1 MDKYQNGDD
10 WKKLCKFGI
19 DTKQRLPGGY
29 TMERTL
35 FDCGEYS
42 WDGNFN
48 IVTLPENM
56 SIYHGGGSAANNLAF
71 IPLGRH
77 FLGNLAQKGPANAIS
92 DAVPVI
98 ERKEAIYPVLSQY
111 GGPNPA
117 WFSNPYTAYVYAKRN
132 DDRIISENCSKEFY
146 IGEFAIHVRDCILA
160 FKLMRDMKL
169 IRIDDPYNIMVIH
182 HLFAG
187 MSPQEI
193 QDIQPMLE
201 AATKPGAMEIRGP
214 GDLVTAL
221 SLYCFGSV
229 SDKTGDQGDRFKP
242 IIDLNKVELKQD
254 EDHAVEHCN
263 RYYLAYPEEQQHGG
277 VVWLRISHFMRKSS
291 YDWDLVIGTAL
302 CFLLRTRIPEAR
314 YDGYGAPYVRSD
326 WHTSWRSHGRNYF
339 SLEMTICN
347 AADILTRD
355 YDNPI
360 DWQSPHA
367 PDTVP
372 CPAEAREYIDF
383 LGKHVVT
390 NYKEY
395 AGNMYENMVWTMLVT
410 EHMLTTTSDDRFKDW
425 RGFITQYGNLNAA
438 AYIAS
443 ILAFF
448 CNFRET
454 VACLTRFDDS
464 TCEVSYYSCNMDDAR
479 LTYMRILASRS
490 LVNALNIMGGGTS
503 PADTNQVYL
512 LVNAFLDAQP
522 HIFRFLNQT
531 DDNVALDTADKVLSM
546 IIKNSYQFGTETK
559 PELIDLMLVLGLT
572 VIFASILIRGSP
584 VGIIPI
590 LTEPIPGQSRCN
602 LRSGR
607 FPWIENRSRP
617 YPGTIHSKDDINEI
631 IRNITYRF
639 ILLARTIKERQDQ
652 VPAITQRIADQ
663 VQGNLVFPSA
673 IQQEVQVMYNT
684 LFPGRQ
690 GQMNAA
696 LVVLGQLYANLREH
710 EAQYEEYVR
719 LQWEQG
725 HNERPAIDI
734 MRELD
739 INIQERLSSVIDLP
753 VTTREELKKANDSY
767 YAMWVGYL
775 GIAYIPAME
784 RCNSRLTLQFNQV
797 PLQDAWIPAGIGM
810 RKFER
815 VWHILKILK
824 PILGAIIET
833 YSMTQYPALKT
844 YPARYNHNSL
854 NHLRSV
860 WYTAVF
866 LANSGFTNHLNNMDI
881 FLLLLGSVF
890 KSIGRTDESNAGP
903 SARDYNMRDVLRP
916 FQEHGNLPNQ
926 RWPALP
932 PKCGYDFS
940 TWTMPGTVVISM
952 TIAYQVL
959 CSISHQFPLQQS
971 KYSETIVFTSGIIA
985 NDEML
990 ARYDTCQEMKDVVD
1004 SVSIMCMGHYLDHCR
1019 PTTRFSQLD
1028 TITNPVV
1035 RNNPF
1040 QGDTVG
1046 ITDFNKP
1053 LGQPWLKFLLER
1065 YDFQNDGWHSFKQFW
1080 FDKQI
1085 DVLTRTGFQRI
1096 IDGPFLQAN
1105 GRDHASIGAAPS
1117 IEVDWGQRCGTL
1129 FDPTPTD
1136 LIVTL
1141 ANSFDRAWDAI
1152 FIPQSLLS

>member
-1 MDKYQNGDD
+1 MNRYANDGD
-10 WKKLCKFGI
+10 WRKLCEFGI
-19 DTKQRLPGGY
+19 DTTQRLPSGY

-42 WDGNFN
+42 WDGIFN

-71 IPLGRH
+71 IPLGRD
-77 FLGNLAQKGPANAIS
+77 FLGNLARNGPAGAIS

-117 WFSNPYTAYVYAKRN
+117 WFSNPYTANVYAQRN
-132 DDRIISENCSKEFY
+132 ADPVISTNCSKIFN
-146 IGEFAIHVRDCILA
+146 IGQFAIQVRDCILA

-169 IRIDDPYNIMVIH
+169 ILIDDPYNIMVIRG
-182 HLFAG
+182 LFAS
-187 MSPQEI
+187 MSQQEI
-193 QDIQPMLE
+193 QEIQPMLRS
-201 AATKPGAMEIRGP
+201 ATSANPTAMEIRGP
-214 GDLVTAL
+214 DDLIRAL
-221 SLYCFGSV
+221 SLYCFGSKW
-229 SDKTGDQGDRFKP
+229 DTTAQTNDRFVP
-242 IIDLNKVELKQD
+242 NIDLNGVVLRED
-254 EDHAVEHCN
+254 EDHAFEHGS
-263 RYYLAYPEEQQHGG
+263 RFYLEYQGIRIPHF
-277 VVWLRISHFMRKSS
+277 LRRSS
-291 YDWDLVIGTAL
+291 YDWDIPMGTAL
-302 CFLLRTRIPEAR
+302 CFLLKRRYPHAR
-314 YDGYGAPYVRSD
+314 YDGYGAPYVRSQ
-326 WHTSWRSHGRNYF
+326 HHKSWRSRSGRDYF

-347 AADILTRD
+347 AADIVTRD

-360 DWQSPHA
+360 DWQSPDA
-367 PDTVP
+367 PSARS
-372 CPAEAREYIDF
+372 CPPEAREYVDF
-383 LGKHVVT
+383 LSKHVVA

-410 EHMLTTTSDDRFKDW
+410 EHMLTAPGARFGQW
-425 RGFITQYGNLNAA
+425 QGTIAQYGNLQSA

-448 CNFRET
+448 YNFRET
-454 VACLTRFDDS
+454 FSCLARFDPS
-464 TCEVSYYSCNMDDAR
+464 TYEASYYSCNVDDSR
-479 LTYMRILASRS
+479 LTYTGILASRS
-490 LVNALNIMGGGTS
+490 LVDALNITGGGAA
-503 PADTNQVYL
+503 PADQVYL
-512 LVNAFLDAQP
+512 LVSAFLDAQP
-522 HIFRFLNQT
+522 YIFQFLKQP
-531 DDNVALDTADKVLSM
+531 DNSGVRDTADEVLTT
-546 IIKNSYQFGTETK
+546 IIKNSYQFGTVAAA
-559 PELIDLMLVLGLT
+559 ELVDLMLLLGLT

-590 LTEPIPGQSRCN
+590 LTELIPGPARCN

-617 YPGTIHSKDDINEI
+617 YPGAMRSEDDITKI
-631 IRNITYRF
+631 IQNLTNRF
-639 ILLARTIKERQDQ
+639 IVLAQTIKERQDAQ
-652 VPAITQRIADQ
+652 VPAIRQRIAQQ
-663 VQGNLVFPSA
+663 VQNNLVFPNA

-684 LFPGRQ
+684 LFPGRRD
-690 GQMNAA
+690 QMKAA
-696 LVVLGQLYANLREH
+696 LDVLNQLYGELRKH
-710 EAQYEEYVR
+710 EPQAEEEVR
-719 LQWEQG
+719 RQWEQG
-725 HNERPAIDI
+725 HNRRPAIDI
-734 MRELD
+734 MRQLG
-739 INIQERLSSVIDLP
+739 INVQDQLHAVIGLP
-753 VTTREELKKANDSY
+753 VTSQEEQKKANDSY

-784 RCNSRLTLQFNQV
+784 GCNSRLTLQIDHV
-797 PLQDAWIPAGIGM
+797 TPPDTWLPAGM

-815 VWHILKILK
+815 VWYILKILK
-824 PILGAIIET
+824 PILGAIFET

-866 LANSGFTNHLNNMDI
+866 LANSGFTNDLNNMDI

-903 SARDYNMRDVLRP
+903 SARDYDMRDVLRP
-916 FQEHGNLPNQ
+916 FGAHGSLPDQ
-926 RWPALP
+926 RWPDLP
-932 PKCGYDFS
+932 ENCGYDFS

-959 CSISHQFPLQQS
+959 CSISRQFPLRES

-1028 TITNPVV
+1028 TATNPVV
-1035 RNNPF
+1035 ENNPF
-1040 QGDTVG
+1040 HSKDTD
-1046 ITDFNKP
+1046 ITEFNKP

-1065 YDFQNDGWHSFKQFW
+1065 YDFKNDGWPSFKQFW

-1085 DVLTRTGFQRI
+1085 DVLERTGFQRI
-1096 IDGPFLQAN
+1096 RDGPFLQAN
-1105 GRDHASIGAAPS
+1105 GKDHASIGATPS
-1117 IEVDWGQRCGTL
+1117 IGVDWGQRCNTL
-1129 FDPTPTD
+1129 FDPTPTGR
-1136 LIVTL
+1136 LVTL
-1141 ANSFDRAWDAI
+1141 ANSFDRAWDVI
-1152 FIPQSLLS
+1152 FTPESLSS

>member
-1 MDKYQNGDD
+1 MDKYRNGND
-10 WKKLCKFGI
+10 WKKLCEFGI
-19 DTKQRLPGGY
+19 DTTQRLPSGY
-29 TMERTL
+29 TMDRTL

-42 WDGNFN
+42 WDGIFN

-71 IPLGRH
+71 IPLGRD
-77 FLGNLAQKGPANAIS
+77 FIGNLARNGPAGAIA

-117 WFSNPYTAYVYAKRN
+117 WFSNPYTANEYAKRN
-132 DDRIISENCSKEFY
+132 DDAVIGANCSKIFN
-146 IGEFAIHVRDCILA
+146 IGQFAIQVRDCILA

-169 IRIDDPYNIMVIH
+169 ILIDDPYNIMVIRG
-182 HLFAG
+182 LFAS
-187 MSPQEI
+187 MSQQEI
-193 QDIQPMLE
+193 QDIQPMLRS
-201 AATKPGAMEIRGP
+201 ATKPGAMEIKGSD
-214 GDLVTAL
+214 DLVKAL
-221 SLYCFGSV
+221 SLFCFGSEW
-229 SDKTGDQGDRFKP
+229 DRTKKYEDRFKP
-242 IIDLNKVELKQD
+242 NIDLMKVELKED
-254 EDHAVEHCN
+254 EDHAMEHCN
-263 RYYLAYPEEQQHGG
+263 RFYLQYQEVHNGS
-277 VVWLRISHFMRKSS
+277 VVWYRIPHFTRRSS
-291 YDWDLVIGTAL
+291 YDWDLAIGTAL
-302 CFLLRTRIPEAR
+302 CFLLRTRYPAAR

-326 WHTSWRSHGRNYF
+326 QHTSWRSQGGHSYF

-367 PDTVP
+367 PGAVT
-372 CPAEAREYIDF
+372 CPTEAREYIDF
-383 LGKHVVT
+383 LGKHVVA

-410 EHMLTTTSDDRFKDW
+410 EHMLTTPGARFAQW
-425 RGFITQYGNLNAA
+425 QSTIARHGNLKEA

-448 CNFRET
+448 YNFRET
-454 VACLTRFDDS
+454 FSCLARFVPS
-464 TCEVSYYSCNMDDAR
+464 TCEVSYYSCNVDDSR
-479 LTYMRILASRS
+479 LTYTGILASRS
-490 LVNALNIMGGGTS
+490 LVNALNITGGGAAS
-503 PADTNQVYL
+503 ADTDQVYL
-512 LVNAFLDAQP
+512 LVSAFLDAQP
-522 HIFRFLNQT
+522 HIFQFLNQP
-531 DDNVALDTADKVLSM
+531 DNSAVCDTADEVLSM
-546 IIKNSYQFGTETK
+546 IIKNSYQFGK
-559 PELIDLMLVLGLT
+559 VAQAELVDLMLLLGLT

-590 LTEPIPGQSRCN
+590 LTEPIPGPHTRCN
-602 LRSGR
+602 LRSVR

-617 YPGTIHSKDDINEI
+617 YPGAMRSEADINTVI
-631 IRNITYRF
+631 QNLTDRF
-639 ILLARTIKERQDQ
+639 IVLARTIKERQDAQ
-652 VPAITQRIADQ
+652 VPAIMQRIARQ
-663 VQGNLVFPSA
+663 VQDNLVFPDA
-673 IQQEVQVMYNT
+673 IQHEIQVMYNT
-684 LFPGRQ
+684 LFPGRKDR
-690 GQMNAA
+690 MADA
-696 LVVLGQLYANLREH
+696 MDVLKQLYAVLKTH
-710 EAQYEEYVR
+710 EADVEEHVR
-719 LQWEQG
+719 LQWEQD
-725 HNERPAIDI
+725 HNRRPAIDI
-734 MRELD
+734 MRQLR
-739 INIQERLSSVIDLP
+739 INVQEQLNHVIDLP
-753 VTTREELKKANDSY
+753 VTTQEELKKANDSY

-784 RCNSRLTLQFNQV
+784 GCNSRLTLQIDHV
-797 PLQDAWIPAGIGM
+797 PPPDTWLPTGM

-815 VWHILKILK
+815 VWYILKTLK
-824 PILGAIIET
+824 PILGAIFET

-866 LANSGFTNHLNNMDI
+866 LANSGFTNDLNNMDI

-903 SARDYNMRDVLRP
+903 SARDYNMGDVLLP
-916 FQEHGNLPNQ
+916 FQGHGSLPKQ
-926 RWPALP
+926 RMPELP
-932 PKCGYDFS
+932 PECGYDFS

-959 CSISHQFPLQQS
+959 CSISRQFPLQQS

-1028 TITNPVV
+1028 TITSPVV
-1035 RNNPF
+1035 DNNPF
-1040 QGDTVG
+1040 SGDTVG

-1085 DVLTRTGFQRI
+1085 DVLTRTGFKRI
-1096 IDGPFLQAN
+1096 KNGPFLQAD
-1105 GRDHASIGAAPS
+1105 GKDHTSIGSAPS
-1117 IEVDWGQRCGTL
+1117 IEVDWGQRCNTL
-1129 FDPTPTD
+1129 FDPKPTVR
-1136 LIVTL
+1136 IVTL
-1141 ANSFDRAWDAI
+1141 ANSFDRAWDSI
-1152 FIPQSLLS
+1152 FTPQSLLS

>member
-1 MDKYQNGDD
+1 
-10 WKKLCKFGI
+10 
-19 DTKQRLPGGY
+19 
-29 TMERTL
+29 MERTL

-42 WDGNFN
+42 WDGIFN
-48 IVTLPENM
+48 IVTLPKNM

-71 IPLGRH
+71 IPLGRD
-77 FLGNLAQKGPANAIS
+77 FLGNLARDGPTGAIS

-117 WFSNPYTAYVYAKRN
+117 WFSNPYTANEYARRN
-132 DDRIISENCSKEFY
+132 DD
-146 IGEFAIHVRDCILA
+146 ILA

-169 IRIDDPYNIMVIH
+169 ILIDDPYNIMVIRG
-182 HLFAG
+182 LFAS
-187 MSPQEI
+187 MSQQEI
-193 QDIQPMLE
+193 QDIQPMLRS
-201 AATKPGAMEIRGP
+201 ATKPGAMEIRGP
-214 GDLVTAL
+214 DDLVRAL
-221 SLYCFGSV
+221 SLYCFGSE
-229 SDKTGDQGDRFKP
+229 SDRTDNYNDRFKP
-242 IIDLNKVELKQD
+242 IIDLAEVELKED

-263 RYYLAYPEEQQHGG
+263 RFYLQYQEIQDDGSA
-277 VVWLRISHFMRKSS
+277 VWRRIPHFVRRSS
-291 YDWDLVIGTAL
+291 YDWDLAIGTAL
-302 CFLLRTRIPEAR
+302 CFLLRTRYPAAR
-314 YDGYGAPYVRSD
+314 YDGYGAPYVRSER
-326 WHTSWRSHGRNYF
+326 HTSWQGPGGRSYF

-367 PDTVP
+367 PGAVP
-372 CPAEAREYIDF
+372 CPVEAREYIDF
-383 LGKHVVT
+383 LGKHVVA

-395 AGNMYENMVWTMLVT
+395 AGNMHENMIWTMLVT
-410 EHMLTTTSDDRFKDW
+410 EYMLTRPDPRFAQW
-425 RGFITQYGNLNAA
+425 QGTIAQYGNLKDA

-448 CNFRET
+448 YNFRET
-454 VACLTRFDDS
+454 FSCLARFVPS
-464 TCEVSYYSCNMDDAR
+464 TCEVSYYSCNVDDSR
-479 LTYMRILASRS
+479 LTYTGILASRS
-490 LVNALNIMGGGTS
+490 LVNALNITGGGAA
-503 PADTNQVYL
+503 PADADQVYL
-512 LVNAFLDAQP
+512 LVSAFLDAQP
-522 HIFRFLNQT
+522 HIFRFLNQP
-531 DDNVALDTADKVLSM
+531 DNSATRDTADEVLSM
-546 IIKNSYQFGTETK
+546 IIKNSYQFGK
-559 PELIDLMLVLGLT
+559 VAQAELVDLMLLLGLT

-590 LTEPIPGQSRCN
+590 LTEPIPGPHTRCN

-617 YPGTIHSKDDINEI
+617 YPGTMRSEADINMI
-631 IRNITYRF
+631 IQNITERF
-639 ILLARTIKERQDQ
+639 VVLARTIKERQDAQ
-652 VPAITQRIADQ
+652 VPAITQRIAGQ
-663 VQGNLVFPSA
+663 VQGNLVFPNA
-673 IQQEVQVMYNT
+673 IQHEVQVMYNT

-690 GQMNAA
+690 DRMEAA
-696 LVVLGQLYANLREH
+696 LDVLKQLYAVLKTH
-710 EAQYEEYVR
+710 EPNAEEQAR
-719 LQWEQG
+719 LQWEQD
-725 HNERPAIDI
+725 HNRRPAIDI
-734 MRELD
+734 MRQLG
-739 INIQERLSSVIDLP
+739 INIQEQLSRVIGLP
-753 VTTREELKKANDSY
+753 VTTQEELKKANDSY

-784 RCNSRLTLQFNQV
+784 GCNSRLTLQIDHV
-797 PLQDAWIPAGIGM
+797 PPPDTWLPAGM

-815 VWHILKILK
+815 VWYILKILK
-824 PILGAIIET
+824 PILGAIFET

-866 LANSGFTNHLNNMDI
+866 LANSGFTNDLNNMDI

-903 SARDYNMRDVLRP
+903 SARDYDMRDVLRP
-916 FQEHGNLPNQ
+916 FGAHGSLPDQ
-926 RWPALP
+926 RWPDLP
-932 PKCGYDFS
+932 ENCGYDFS

-959 CSISHQFPLQQS
+959 CSISRQFPLRES

-1028 TITNPVV
+1028 TATNPVV
-1035 RNNPF
+1035 ENNPF
-1040 QGDTVG
+1040 HSKDTD
-1046 ITDFNKP
+1046 ITEFNKP

-1065 YDFQNDGWHSFKQFW
+1065 YDFKNDGWPSFKQFW

-1085 DVLTRTGFQRI
+1085 DVLERTGFQRI
-1096 IDGPFLQAN
+1096 RDGPFLQAS
-1105 GRDHASIGAAPS
+1105 GKDHASIGAAPS
-1117 IEVDWGQRCGTL
+1117 IGVDWGQRCNTL
-1129 FDPTPTD
+1129 FDPTPTGR
-1136 LIVTL
+1136 LVTL

-1152 FIPQSLLS
+1152 FTPESLSS

>member
-1 MDKYQNGDD
+1 
-10 WKKLCKFGI
+10 
-19 DTKQRLPGGY
+19 
-29 TMERTL
+29 
-35 FDCGEYS
+35 
-42 WDGNFN
+42 
-48 IVTLPENM
+48 
-56 SIYHGGGSAANNLAF
+56 
-71 IPLGRH
+71 
-77 FLGNLAQKGPANAIS
+77 
-92 DAVPVI
+92 
-98 ERKEAIYPVLSQY
+98 
-111 GGPNPA
+111 
-117 WFSNPYTAYVYAKRN
+117 
-132 DDRIISENCSKEFY
+132 
-146 IGEFAIHVRDCILA
+146 
-160 FKLMRDMKL
+160 MRDMKL
-169 IRIDDPYNIMVIH
+169 ILIDDPYNIMVIRG
-182 HLFAG
+182 LFAS
-187 MSPQEI
+187 MSQQEI
-193 QDIQPMLE
+193 QDIQPMLRS
-201 AATKPGAMEIRGP
+201 ATKPGAMEIRGP
-214 GDLVTAL
+214 DDLVRAL
-221 SLYCFGSV
+221 SLYCFGSE
-229 SDKTGDQGDRFKP
+229 SDRTDNYDDRFKP
-242 IIDLNKVELKQD
+242 IIDLAEVELKED

-263 RYYLAYPEEQQHGG
+263 RFYLQYQEVQHDGS
-277 VVWLRISHFMRKSS
+277 VVWRRIPHFVRRSS
-291 YDWDLVIGTAL
+291 YDWDLAVGTAL
-302 CFLLRTRIPEAR
+302 CFLLRTRYPAAR
-314 YDGYGAPYVRSD
+314 YDGYGAPYVRSEK
-326 WHTSWRSHGRNYF
+326 HTSWQSQGGRSYF

-360 DWQSPHA
+360 DWQSPRA
-367 PDTVP
+367 PGAVP
-372 CPAEAREYIDF
+372 CPVEAREYIDF
-383 LGKHVVT
+383 LGKHVVA

-410 EHMLTTTSDDRFKDW
+410 EHMLTTPDARFAQW
-425 RGFITQYGNLNAA
+425 QGTIAQYGNLKEA

-448 CNFRET
+448 YNFRET
-454 VACLTRFDDS
+454 FSCLARFVPS
-464 TCEVSYYSCNMDDAR
+464 TCEVSYYSCNVDDSR
-479 LTYMRILASRS
+479 LTYTGILASRS
-490 LVNALNIMGGGTS
+490 LVNALNITGGGEAS
-503 PADTNQVYL
+503 ADADQVYL
-512 LVNAFLDAQP
+512 LVSAFLDAQP
-522 HIFRFLNQT
+522 HIFQFLNQP
-531 DDNVALDTADKVLSM
+531 DNSTVRDTADEVLSM
-546 IIKNSYQFGTETK
+546 IIKNSYQFGK
-559 PELIDLMLVLGLT
+559 VAQAELVDLMLLLGLT

-590 LTEPIPGQSRCN
+590 LTEPIPGPHTRCN

-617 YPGTIHSKDDINEI
+617 YPGTIRSEADINTI
-631 IRNITYRF
+631 IQNLTGRF
-639 ILLARTIKERQDQ
+639 IVLARTIKERQDAQ
-652 VPAITQRIADQ
+652 VPAITQRIAGQ
-663 VQGNLVFPSA
+663 VRGNLVFPNA
-673 IQQEVQVMYNT
+673 IVHEVQVMYNT

-690 GQMNAA
+690 DRMEAT
-696 LVVLGQLYANLREH
+696 LDVLRQLYAVLKTH
-710 EAQYEEYVR
+710 EAEAEEQVR
-719 LQWEQG
+719 LQWEQD
-725 HNERPAIDI
+725 HNRRSAIDI
-734 MRELD
+734 MRQLG
-739 INIQERLSSVIDLP
+739 INIQEQLSRVIDLP
-753 VTTREELKKANDSY
+753 VTTQEELKKANDSY

-784 RCNSRLTLQFNQV
+784 GCNSRLTLQIDHV
-797 PLQDAWIPAGIGM
+797 PPPDTWLPVGM

-815 VWHILKILK
+815 VWYILKILK
-824 PILGAIIET
+824 PILGAIFET
-833 YSMTQYPALKT
+833 YSTTQYPALKT

-866 LANSGFTNHLNNMDI
+866 LANSGFTNDLNNMDI

-916 FQEHGNLPNQ
+916 FQGHGSLPNQ
-926 RWPALP
+926 SWPDLP
-932 PKCGYDFS
+932 PECGYDFS

-959 CSISHQFPLQQS
+959 CSISRQFPLQQS

-1035 RNNPF
+1035 PNNPF
-1040 QGDTVG
+1040 HSDAVG

-1096 IDGPFLQAN
+1096 RNGPFLQAN
-1105 GRDHASIGAAPS
+1105 GKDHTSIGAAPS
-1117 IEVDWGQRCGTL
+1117 IGVDWGQRCNTL
-1129 FDPTPTD
+1129 FDPTPTVR
-1136 LIVTL
+1136 IVTL